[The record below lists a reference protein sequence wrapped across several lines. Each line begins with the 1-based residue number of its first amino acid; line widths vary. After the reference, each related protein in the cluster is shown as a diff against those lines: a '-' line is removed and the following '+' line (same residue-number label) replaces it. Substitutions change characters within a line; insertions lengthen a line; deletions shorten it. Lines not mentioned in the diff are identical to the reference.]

1 MLCIIQKK
9 AVTLQSFCKRKQRS
23 YNKMKYNYEYEIKY
37 QEVDGEKKLR
47 LFNLE
52 NYLLEVAGT
61 VADDLGFGI
70 AALHPRGLTWILTRL
85 SVEMYELPTHCQQVR
100 FETWIESNSHMLSTR
115 DFRIYAKPSEFSHQP
130 SDEWILIGQ
139 CKSVWAVLDL
149 EKREIVNIFDD
160 PMFAD
165 CVDGE
170 VIEMSR
176 VRMTTIPEPT
186 GCETHKVVYS
196 DIDYNG
202 HCNSCR
208 YLQAMTDAYL
218 PDYYGKKVRLDIN
231 YSKEAIAGETL
242 QTLYLVTPDG
252 VQYQLKNE
260 AGETSCSAKISIS

>member
-1 MLCIIQKK
+1 
-9 AVTLQSFCKRKQRS
+9 
-23 YNKMKYNYEYEIKY
+23 MKYNYEYEIKY
-37 QEVDGEKKLR
+37 QEVDAKKKLR

-52 NYLLEVAGT
+52 NYILEVAGT
-61 VADDLGFGI
+61 VADELGFGI
-70 AALHPRGLTWILTRL
+70 ANLHPRGLTWILTRL
-85 SVEMYELPTHCQQVR
+85 SVEMYELPTHCQKVR
-100 FETWIESNSHMLSTR
+100 FETWIESNAHMLSTR
-115 DFRIYAKPSEFSHQP
+115 NFRIYSGDK
-130 SDEWILIGQ
+130 LIGQ

-160 PMFAD
+160 PMFED

-170 VIEMSR
+170 VIEMAR

-186 GCETHKVVYS
+186 GCVAHKVAYS

-231 YSKEAIAGETL
+231 YQKEAMLGENL
-242 QTLYLVTPDG
+242 QTLYLVAPDG
-252 VQYQLKNE
+252 VQYQLKNA
-260 AGETSCSAKISIS
+260 AGETSCSAKITIQ

>member
-1 MLCIIQKK
+1 
-9 AVTLQSFCKRKQRS
+9 
-23 YNKMKYNYEYEIKY
+23 MKYNYEYEIKY

-70 AALHPRGLTWILTRL
+70 QVLHPRGLTWILTRL
-85 SVEMYELPTHCQQVR
+85 SVEMYELPTHCQKVR
-100 FETWIESNSHMLSTR
+100 FETWIESNAHMLSTR
-115 DFRIYAKPSEFSHQP
+115 NFRIYKQGSEE
-130 SDEWILIGQ
+130 EWILIGQ

-149 EKREIVNIFDD
+149 EKREIVNCFDD
-160 PMFAD
+160 PMFEG

-170 VIEMSR
+170 VIEMPR

-186 GCETHKVVYS
+186 GCEPHKVVYS

-208 YLQAMTDAYL
+208 YLQAMTDTYL

-231 YSKEAIAGETL
+231 YSKEAMLGETL
-242 QTLYLVTPDG
+242 QTCYLVTEEG
-252 VQYQLKNE
+252 VQYQQKNE
-260 AGETSCSAKISIS
+260 AGETSCSAKISMN

>member
-1 MLCIIQKK
+1 
-9 AVTLQSFCKRKQRS
+9 
-23 YNKMKYNYEYEIKY
+23 MKYNYEYEIKY

-61 VADDLGFGI
+61 VADELGFGI
-70 AALHPRGLTWILTRL
+70 ANLHPKGLTWILTRL
-85 SVEMYELPTHCQQVR
+85 SVEMYELPTHCEKVR
-100 FETWIESNSHMLSTR
+100 FETWIESNAHMLSTR
-115 DFRIYAKPSEFSHQP
+115 DFRIYSGDK
-130 SDEWILIGQ
+130 LIGQ

-160 PMFAD
+160 PMFEG

-170 VIEMSR
+170 VIEMNR
-176 VRMTTIPEPT
+176 IRMTTIPEPT
-186 GCETHKVVYS
+186 GIVPHKVVYS

-218 PDYYGKKVRLDIN
+218 PNYYGKKVRLDIN
-231 YSKEAIAGETL
+231 YQKEAMLGEEL
-242 QTLYLVTPDG
+242 QTLYLVTEDG
-252 VQYQLKNE
+252 VQYQQKNPH
-260 AGETSCSAKISIS
+260 GETSCSAKITVL

>member
-1 MLCIIQKK
+1 M
-9 AVTLQSFCKRKQRS
+9 A
-23 YNKMKYNYEYEIKY
+23 KYNYEYEIKY

-61 VADDLGFGI
+61 VADELGFGI
-70 AALHPRGLTWILTRL
+70 ANLHPRGLTWILTRL
-85 SVEMYELPTHCQQVR
+85 SVEMNELPTHCQKVR
-100 FETWIESNSHMLSTR
+100 FETWIESNAHMLSTR
-115 DFRIYAKPSEFSHQP
+115 NFRIYSGDK
-130 SDEWILIGQ
+130 LIGQ

-149 EKREIVNIFDD
+149 QKREIVNIFDD
-160 PMFAD
+160 PMFNDA
-165 CVDGE
+165 VDGE
-170 VIEMSR
+170 VIDMPR

-186 GCETHKVVYS
+186 GCAQHTIVYS

-231 YSKEAIAGETL
+231 YSKEAMLGDSL
-242 QTLYLVTPDG
+242 QTYYLVTEDG
-252 VQYQLKNE
+252 VQYQMKNE
-260 AGETSCSAKISIS
+260 NNETSCSAKITISD

>member
-1 MLCIIQKK
+1 
-9 AVTLQSFCKRKQRS
+9 
-23 YNKMKYNYEYEIKY
+23 MKYNYEYEIKY

-61 VADDLGFGI
+61 VADELGFGI

-85 SVEMYELPTHCQQVR
+85 SVEMYELPTHCEKVR
-100 FETWIESNSHMLSTR
+100 FETWIESNAHMLSTR
-115 DFRIYAKPSEFSHQP
+115 NFRIYSGDK
-130 SDEWILIGQ
+130 LIGQ

-149 EKREIVNIFDD
+149 AKREIVNIFDD
-160 PMFAD
+160 PMFAN

-170 VIEMSR
+170 VIDMPR
-176 VRMTTIPEPT
+176 IRMTTIPEPT
-186 GCETHKVVYS
+186 GIVPHKVVYS

-231 YSKEAIAGETL
+231 YQKEAMLGEEL
-242 QTLYLVTPDG
+242 QTLYLVTEDG
-252 VQYQLKNE
+252 VQYQQKNSH
-260 AGETSCSAKISIS
+260 GETSCSAKITLL

>member
-1 MLCIIQKK
+1 
-9 AVTLQSFCKRKQRS
+9 
-23 YNKMKYNYEYEIKY
+23 MKYNYEYEIKY

-61 VADDLGFGI
+61 VADELGFGI
-70 AALHPRGLTWILTRL
+70 ANLHPRGLTWILTRL
-85 SVEMYELPTHCQQVR
+85 SVEMYELPTHCEKVR
-100 FETWIESNSHMLSTR
+100 FETWIETNAHMLSTR
-115 DFRIYAKPSEFSHQP
+115 DFRIYSGDK
-130 SDEWILIGQ
+130 LIGQ

-160 PMFAD
+160 PMFEG

-170 VIEMSR
+170 VIDMPR

-186 GCETHKVVYS
+186 GIVPHKVVYS

-231 YSKEAIAGETL
+231 YQKEAMLGEEL
-242 QTLYLVTPDG
+242 QTLYLVTEDG
-252 VQYQLKNE
+252 VQYQQKNPH
-260 AGETSCSAKISIS
+260 GETSCSAKVSI

>member
-1 MLCIIQKK
+1 MVKG
-9 AVTLQSFCKRKQRS
+9 
-23 YNKMKYNYEYEIKY
+23 MKYSYDYEIKY
-37 QEVDGEKKLR
+37 QEVDGKKKLR

-61 VADDLGFGI
+61 VADELGFGI
-70 AALHPRGLTWILTRL
+70 QVLHPRGVTWILTRL
-85 SVEMYELPTHCQQVR
+85 SVEMYEMPTHCEKVR
-100 FETWIESNSHMLSTR
+100 FETWIEGNAHMLSTR
-115 DFRIYAKPSEFSHQP
+115 DFRIYSGDK
-130 SDEWILIGQ
+130 LIGQ

-149 EKREIVNIFDD
+149 AKREIVNIFDD
-160 PMFAD
+160 PIFEG

-170 VIEMSR
+170 VLDMQR

-186 GCETHKVVYS
+186 GCAPHKVVYS

-231 YSKEAIAGETL
+231 YSKEAMPGETL
-242 QTLYLVTPDG
+242 QTNYLTTEDG
-252 VQYQLKNE
+252 VQYQQKNE
-260 AGETSCSAKISIS
+260 AGETSCSAKITIND

>member
-1 MLCIIQKK
+1 
-9 AVTLQSFCKRKQRS
+9 
-23 YNKMKYNYEYEIKY
+23 MKYNYEYEIKY

-61 VADDLGFGI
+61 VADELGFGI

-85 SVEMYELPTHCQQVR
+85 SVEMYELPTHCEKVR
-100 FETWIESNSHMLSTR
+100 FETWIESNAHMLSTR
-115 DFRIYAKPSEFSHQP
+115 NFRIYSGDK
-130 SDEWILIGQ
+130 LIGQ

-149 EKREIVNIFDD
+149 AKREIVNIFDD
-160 PMFAD
+160 PMFAN

-170 VIEMSR
+170 VIEMNR
-176 VRMTTIPEPT
+176 IRMTTIPEPT
-186 GCETHKVVYS
+186 GIVPHKVVYS

-231 YSKEAIAGETL
+231 YQKEAMLGEEL
-242 QTLYLVTPDG
+242 QTLYLVTEDG
-252 VQYQLKNE
+252 VQYQQKNSH
-260 AGETSCSAKISIS
+260 GETSCSAKITLL

>member
-1 MLCIIQKK
+1 
-9 AVTLQSFCKRKQRS
+9 
-23 YNKMKYNYEYEIKY
+23 MKYSYDYEIKY
-37 QEVDGEKKLR
+37 QEVDGKKKLR

-61 VADDLGFGI
+61 VADELGFGI
-70 AALHPRGLTWILTRL
+70 QVLHPRGVTWILTRL
-85 SVEMYELPTHCQQVR
+85 SVEMYEMPTHCEKVR
-100 FETWIESNSHMLSTR
+100 FETWIEGNAHMLSTR
-115 DFRIYAKPSEFSHQP
+115 DFRIYSGDK
-130 SDEWILIGQ
+130 LIGQ

-149 EKREIVNIFDD
+149 AKREIVNIFDD
-160 PMFAD
+160 PIFEG

-170 VIEMSR
+170 VLDMQR

-186 GCETHKVVYS
+186 GCAPHKVVYS

-231 YSKEAIAGETL
+231 YSKEAMPGETL
-242 QTLYLVTPDG
+242 QTNYLTTEDG
-252 VQYQLKNE
+252 VQYQQKNE
-260 AGETSCSAKISIS
+260 AGETSCSAKITIND

>member
-1 MLCIIQKK
+1 
-9 AVTLQSFCKRKQRS
+9 
-23 YNKMKYNYEYEIKY
+23 MKYNYEYEIKY

-61 VADDLGFGI
+61 VADELGFGI
-70 AALHPRGLTWILTRL
+70 ANLHPRGLTWILTRL
-85 SVEMYELPTHCQQVR
+85 SVEMYELPTHCEKVR
-100 FETWIESNSHMLSTR
+100 FETWIESNAHMLSTR
-115 DFRIYAKPSEFSHQP
+115 DFRIYSGDK
-130 SDEWILIGQ
+130 LIGQ

-160 PMFAD
+160 QMFEG

-170 VIEMSR
+170 VIEMNR
-176 VRMTTIPEPT
+176 IRMTTIPEPT
-186 GCETHKVVYS
+186 GIVPHKVVYS

-218 PDYYGKKVRLDIN
+218 PNYYGKKVRLDIN
-231 YSKEAIAGETL
+231 YQKEAMLGEEL
-242 QTLYLVTPDG
+242 QTLYLVTEDG
-252 VQYQLKNE
+252 VQYQQKNPH
-260 AGETSCSAKISIS
+260 GETSCSAKITIL

>member
-1 MLCIIQKK
+1 
-9 AVTLQSFCKRKQRS
+9 
-23 YNKMKYNYEYEIKY
+23 MKYNYEYEIKY
-37 QEVDGEKKLR
+37 QEVDGRKRLR

-61 VADDLGFGI
+61 VADELGFGI
-70 AALHPRGLTWILTRL
+70 RALHPMGLTWILTRL
-85 SVEMYELPTHCQQVR
+85 SVEMYELPTHCERVR

-115 DFRIYAKPSEFSHQP
+115 NFRIYTSPHPSPKERETSP
-130 SDEWILIGQ
+130 LCGDGREVWTLIGQ
-139 CKSVWAVLDL
+139 CKTVWAVLDM

-160 PMFAD
+160 PMCEN

-170 VIEMSR
+170 VIDMPR

-186 GCETHKVVYS
+186 GSMPHKIVYS

-218 PDYYGKKVRLDIN
+218 PDYYGKKIRLDIN
-231 YSKEAIAGETL
+231 YSKEAMLGEEM
-242 QTLYLVTPDG
+242 QIYYLVTDDG
-252 VQYQLKNE
+252 VQYQMKNK
-260 AGETSCSAKISIS
+260 AGETSCSAKLSIGDL

>member
-1 MLCIIQKK
+1 
-9 AVTLQSFCKRKQRS
+9 
-23 YNKMKYNYEYEIKY
+23 MKYNYEYEIKY
-37 QEVDGEKKLR
+37 QEVDAKKKLR

-52 NYLLEVAGT
+52 NYILEVAGT
-61 VADDLGFGI
+61 VADELGFGI
-70 AALHPRGLTWILTRL
+70 ANLHPRGLTWILTRL
-85 SVEMYELPTHCQQVR
+85 SVEMYELPTHCQKVR
-100 FETWIESNSHMLSTR
+100 FETWIESNAHMLSTR
-115 DFRIYAKPSEFSHQP
+115 NFRIYSGDK
-130 SDEWILIGQ
+130 LIGQ

-160 PMFAD
+160 PMFED

-170 VIEMSR
+170 VIEMAR

-186 GCETHKVVYS
+186 GCVAHKVAYS

-231 YSKEAIAGETL
+231 YQKEAMLGENL
-242 QTLYLVTPDG
+242 QTLYLVAPDG

-260 AGETSCSAKISIS
+260 AGETSCSAKITIQ